1 LWECH
6 RSVPPAGAVW
16 GRFLVAMGEVAAERL
31 GDDAAAARWF
41 RRCLD
46 AEPVHRDV
54 EACVA
59 AGHGQGVLWERAGDL
74 IRAIPAYRAAAAE
87 GFRCASVTPPTLRAA
102 VAAIRV
108 GFQRAET
115 LTDADASLAKQSWL
129 GWTWLHL
136 HEPGAIDD
144 ALAQELGRQLCSFL
158 LPEDDP
164 TRLAA
169 CWRDWPPHVLGGW
182 RDTDAACLLALFQ
195 LAATAADQHLADEGG
210 GESYR
215 LLAAAASG

>member
-1 LWECH
+1 
-6 RSVPPAGAVW
+6 
-16 GRFLVAMGEVAAERL
+16 MGEVAAERL

-46 AEPVHRDV
+46 AESVHHDV

-59 AGHGQGVLWERAGDL
+59 AGHGQGVLWERAGEL
-74 IRAIPAYRAAAAE
+74 ARALPAYRAAAAE
-87 GFRCASVTPPTLRAA
+87 GFRCTSVSPPTLRAA
-102 VAAIRV
+102 VAAVRL
-108 GFQRAET
+108 GFQRAEA
-115 LTDADASLAKQSWL
+115 LSDADAGLAKQSWL

-136 HEPGAIDD
+136 HEPDAIDE
-144 ALAQELGRQLCSFL
+144 ALARELGRQICSFL

-164 TRLAA
+164 TGLAA
-169 CWRDWPPHVLGGW
+169 TWRNWPPHALGAW
-182 RDTDAACLLALFQ
+182 RDSDPACLRALFQ

-215 LLAAAASG
+215 LLAAAAAG